1 MGLTPKKRKEMEDL
15 IYTVFTALDPSG
27 TNTAKYKTMFSGM
40 TDAQFDKF
48 FKNLFA
54 NDDLYL
60 ILDIISYERELTIE
74 QIENAAKI
82 LNIPLME
89 KVAMPFSNGDPDNPV
104 ITKYEVPVGYIHIK
118 RMQQI
123 LSKKNTTSTDISK
136 RSALTGQVVDKDKN
150 ARISDQETFSLITI
164 NATDSLRE
172 LLGGR
177 ADDTVMKTEMYS
189 EISKKGYVSIDE
201 LTDNPNNKTTLNTV
215 DVHLLGM
222 GIKSDLVTKTLAL
235 NKTLQ
240 EK

>member
-1 MGLTPKKRKEMEDL
+1 M
-15 IYTVFTALDPSG
+15 
-27 TNTAKYKTMFSGM
+27 
-40 TDAQFDKF
+40 
-48 FKNLFA
+48 
-54 NDDLYL
+54 
-60 ILDIISYERELTIE
+60 
-74 QIENAAKI
+74 
-82 LNIPLME
+82 
-89 KVAMPFSNGDPDNPV
+89 
-104 ITKYEVPVGYIHIK
+104 YIHIK